1 MGNTHSQID
10 KIRKGNTTVKLDDD
24 KHFKLSCHD
33 DGDSDVLMIA
43 EGRDELQW
51 LHDSLSAFG
60 LEESSYPIENPYA
73 EIQVFLL
80 EGAEVYF
87 QSVVPYETDEQEAL
101 QDAIYTLVYG
111 MAAWNGLYPTYE
123 CEPPKPKK
131 S

>member
-1 MGNTHSQID
+1 MV
-10 KIRKGNTTVKLDDD
+10 KICVKLDGGSYFD
-24 KHFKLSCHD
+24 LSYHD
-33 DGDSDVLMIA
+33 DGNSDVLMVA
-43 EGRDELQW
+43 EGRDELKW

-101 QDAIYTLVYG
+101 QNAIYALVQG
-111 MAAWNGLYPTYE
+111 MAAWNGLYPTYK